1 MNLQKLK
8 RGYKTMQFIKYKIN
22 NKVYKSN
29 VVSYKNFKRRLFS
42 LKFL

>member
-22 NKVYKSN
+22 NNVYKSN
-29 VVSYKNFKRRLFS
+29 VVSYKNFKLKSRR